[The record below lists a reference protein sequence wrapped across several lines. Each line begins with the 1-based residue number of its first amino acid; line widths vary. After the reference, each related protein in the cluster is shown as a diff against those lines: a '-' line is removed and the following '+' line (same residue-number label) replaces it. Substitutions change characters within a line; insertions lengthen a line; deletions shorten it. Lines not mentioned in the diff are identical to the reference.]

1 MIGVQAASNIC
12 KKEDAAK
19 NSRLL
24 ADENYMNSSP
34 PHTQKEDFTFVKHG
48 GLWIREFTA

>member
-12 KKEDAAK
+12 KKEDAAR

-34 PHTQKEDFTFVKHG
+34 R
-48 GLWIREFTA
+48 IRRKKISRS